1 MVNLLS
7 DISRSPHIIDRA
19 DALNLNIRIL
29 YEAVIDLSA
38 QGLITAHCI
47 NLAAGILLNDLGLPS
62 YFFENITK
70 DSLKQIL
77 SSITSS
83 IAVQDDRVVLVGR
96 VAHIDFD
103 LGQGSDVQRVRIATR
118 DTRDA
123 MEKLMESMIS
133 GHRREY
139 YYSRENEYYTY
150 IFRPETVN
158 DFTKHEFET
167 SAFLFNLAGDY
178 TATPEPTRMRYE
190 KFLKECRASV
200 RPLVKVFKLPDTE
213 ETRIMFNSN
222 FATPQIPIFRQ
233 LLKDHGFTLM
243 RAYWEPYWDG
253 TEVPTSICSLY
264 LQGEMSRTRE
274 IELIRDIQD
283 FLAFNVGPVTT
294 LYVDGK
300 LTYKEML
307 FAGNAIAF
315 TRIFIFSENN
325 AQSDQ
330 AIMSRLD
337 DRACEESFADRIHK
351 AARAAFD
358 TGTIEAVVMV
368 HPELLEALYE
378 LFARRFDPTQALGS
392 ADDATEQFETFH
404 QMCRTRLAEHPTALQ
419 IFRFMTKFVAQCC
432 KTNFYIPDKRA
443 YSFRLD
449 SGILD
454 PLVYSRPVYG
464 IFFINGHYA
473 AGVHMRSADIARGG
487 LRLVTTGPADYER
500 QMGNA
505 ARLSFILGQARRLKH
520 KDICEDGASGVIVP
534 HPVYGEYAGDA
545 VLDFTEGILD
555 ITLPNDYVIDYYGRP
570 EMLFFEPDRGTADFM
585 DTVTLR
591 AKVRGNPHWR
601 TIATEKGC
609 GVFHY
614 NYGILN
620 NGKLFGLLPA
630 GDGLSDLQVDGKS
643 QMVTRDIGKLRKKIS
658 GNIKTIGMATTAMM
672 TAFRTLIHHH
682 NVREKDLNLMVIGG
696 PGGRLVGN
704 ELLCCRGRICLAID
718 NKALLFDPTG
728 LDPGELEKLALAA
741 RAGSAVGAL
750 AFPSD
755 KLSPDGFKVPVT
767 AVRTFLPDGA
777 MVEDGF
783 LFHRDFLFNPDMR
796 AYIRSAGIRGCLPC
810 GGFKEG
816 VTGRTV
822 LSFLEN
828 FKELEFIVEGASLF
842 FDNSARRHIAANTDI
857 RHLKDTTAN
866 KGGVFSSVMAEV
878 LPGFLLGDQ
887 YEGALIEDSKV
898 GGALIREIIG
908 LIETHVAAETK
919 ILLHRCDAD
928 QGIPLLA
935 QSEKAG
941 EDILSLQQTFHT
953 RLNTMLKQ
961 KSLVWK
967 ILAAYIPQTLVQV
980 VGKKR
985 IIDILNSDAMQAYRD
1000 AIITKQLA
1008 AKAFYRFGSEW
1019 DSFTSALEKKF
1030 TGTVADLAACPCPE
1044 FTIEGDGTI
1053 TIPDTKK
1060 AAAREFPCSR

>member
-7 DISRSPHIIDRA
+7 PDISRSPHIIDRA

-103 LGQGSDVQRVRIATR
+103 LGQGSEVQRVRIATR

-123 MEKLMESMIS
+123 MEKLMETMIS

-158 DFTKHEFET
+158 DFTKHEFKA

-190 KFLKECRASV
+190 KFLRESRASAK
-200 RPLVKVFKLPDTE
+200 PLVKIFNLPATA

-243 RAYWEPYWDG
+243 RAYWEPYWSG
-253 TEVPTSICSLY
+253 FNVPTSICSLY
-264 LQGEMSRTRE
+264 LQGEMSQSRE
-274 IELIRDIQD
+274 LSLIRDIQD
-283 FLAFNVGPVTT
+283 FLAFNVGPVTA
-294 LYVDGK
+294 LYVQGM

-307 FAGNAIAF
+307 FAGNAIDF
-315 TRIFIFSENN
+315 TRVFIFSESK
-325 AQSDQ
+325 AKSDR

-337 DRACEESFADRIHK
+337 DRACEEAFADRVHK
-351 AARAAFD
+351 AARTAFD
-358 TGTIEAVVMV
+358 SRTIEAVAMA
-368 HPELLEALYE
+368 HPGLLKSLYE
-378 LFARRFDPTQALGS
+378 LFSHRFDPVPGLGS
-392 ADDATEQFETFH
+392 ADDPAEQCEAFLR
-404 QMCRTRLAEHPTALQ
+404 MCRTRLAEHPTALQ
-419 IFRFMTKFVAQCC
+419 VFRFMAKFVTHCY
-432 KTNFYIPDKRA
+432 KTNFYTPDKRA
-443 YSFRLD
+443 YSFRLE

-454 PLVYSRPVYG
+454 PLVYNRPVYG

-473 AGVHMRSADIARGG
+473 SGVHMRSADIARGG
-487 LRLVTTGPADYER
+487 LRLVTTGPAAYER
-500 QMGNA
+500 QMENA
-505 ARLSFILGQARRLKH
+505 ARLSFILGPRDRRLKH
-520 KDICEDGASGVIVP
+520 KEICEGGASGVIVP
-534 HPVYGEYAGDA
+534 HPVYGEYTRDA

-555 ITLPNDYVIDYYGRP
+555 LTLPNETVIDYYGRP
-570 EMLFFEPDRGTADFM
+570 EMLFFEPDRGTADLM
-585 DTVTLR
+585 DTVALR
-591 AKVRGNPHWR
+591 AKERGYPHWR

-609 GVFHY
+609 GIFHY
-614 NYGILN
+614 NYGVLN

-630 GDGLSDLQVDGKS
+630 GDGLGELQVNGKS
-643 QMVTRDIGKLRKKIS
+643 QLVTRDPEKIRTRIS
-658 GNIKTIGMATTAMM
+658 GKIKTLGMGTTAMM
-672 TAFRTLIHHH
+672 AALRTLIHHH

-704 ELLCCRGRICLAID
+704 ELLCYQGRICLAID
-718 NKALLFDPTG
+718 NKALLFDPAG
-728 LDPGELEKLALAA
+728 LDPGELEKLALGA
-741 RAGSAVGAL
+741 RTGTAVGAL

-755 KLSPDGFKVPVT
+755 KLSPEGFKIPAT
-767 AVRTFLPDGA
+767 AARTFLADGTV
-777 MVEDGF
+777 VEDNA
-783 LFHRDFLFNPDMR
+783 LFHRGFLLNPEMR
-796 AYIRSAGIRGCLPC
+796 AYIRKAGIQACLPC

-822 LSFLEN
+822 AAFLEN
-828 FKELEFIVEGASLF
+828 FKELEFIVEGSGLF
-842 FDNSARRHIAANTDI
+842 FDNAARRHIAANTGI
-857 RHLKDTTAN
+857 RHLKETTAN
-866 KGGVFSSVMAEV
+866 KGGAFSSVMAEV

-887 YEGALIEDSKV
+887 YEAALIEDSKACC
-898 GGALIREIIG
+898 ALIQEVIG
-908 LIETHVAAETK
+908 LVETYAASETK
-919 ILLHRCDAD
+919 MLIRRCDAD
-928 QGIPLLA
+928 PAIPLFA
-935 QSEKAG
+935 QSDKAG
-941 EDILSLQQTFHT
+941 EEILALQEIFRA
-953 RLNTMLKQ
+953 RLNPILKQ
-961 KSLVWK
+961 KNQVWK
-967 ILAAYIPQTLVQV
+967 ILTAYIPKTLVKRI
-980 VGKKR
+980 GKKR
-985 IIDILNSDAMQAYRD
+985 VMDILNTDSMEEYRD

-1008 AKAFYRFGSEW
+1008 ATAFYRFGLEW
-1019 DSFTSALEKKF
+1019 DHFTAALEKDF
-1030 TGTVADLAACPCPE
+1030 TGTVADLASCPP
-1044 FTIEGDGTI
+1044 F
-1053 TIPDTKK
+1053 
-1060 AAAREFPCSR
+1060 S